1 MSQVIDWY
9 AACICALLKYAGGI
23 NMKKKFGKAFVLV
36 VVVVALFVLANSLF
50 VIKENQ
56 YGLVREFGRIERVIS
71 EPGLYFKI
79 PFIQEKDI
87 VTKELLLYDIAKSDV
102 ITKDKKSMI
111 VDSFVL
117 WRVTDPKVF
126 AQTLNTSTVNAE
138 GRINVAVYNAIKNV
152 ISSMT
157 QSDIIAARGQE
168 LVNLILGNIS
178 EINQYGIE
186 ITTVEIKLLD
196 LPEDNKDAVFER
208 MISERGNIAA
218 TYIAEGNSEAQVI
231 RNTTDKE
238 TALMISEA
246 EKEAEILKAEGEA
259 EYMKEIAKAYDSDM
273 KADFYSFTRSLDA
286 LRNSIKGGNKTII
299 LDKDSPITQIFY
311 GD

>member
-1 MSQVIDWY
+1 
-9 AACICALLKYAGGI
+9 
-23 NMKKKFGKAFVLV
+23 MKKTFSRICIVAVLLAAV
-36 VVVVALFVLANSLF
+36 IVLMNSAF

-56 YGLVREFGRIERVIS
+56 YGLIREFGRIERVIS

-79 PFIQEKDI
+79 PFVQEKGT

-126 AQTLNTSTVNAE
+126 AQTLNTSSVNAE

-157 QSDIIAARGQE
+157 QADIIAARGQE
-168 LVNLILGNIS
+168 LTNLIMANVTS
-178 EINQYGIE
+178 SVSQYGIE

-208 MISERGNIAA
+208 MISERENIAA
-218 TYIAEGNSEAQVI
+218 TYTAEGNSEAQMI

-238 TALMISEA
+238 IALLISEA
-246 EKEAEILKAEGEA
+246 EKKAEILKAEGEA
-259 EYMKEIAKAYDSDM
+259 QYMEIMSAAYNDELR
-273 KADFYSFTRSLDA
+273 ADFYSFTRSLDA
-286 LRNSIKGGNKTII
+286 LKNSIVGGNKTII
-299 LDKDSPITQIFY
+299 LDKSSPITQIFY
-311 GD
+311 

>member
-1 MSQVIDWY
+1 
-9 AACICALLKYAGGI
+9 
-23 NMKKKFGKAFVLV
+23 MKKKFGKAFVLAV
-36 VVVVALFVLANSLF
+36 IVVAIFVLANSLF

-56 YGLVREFGRIERVIS
+56 YGLVRQFGRIERVIS

-208 MISERGNIAA
+208 MISERENIAA

-238 TALMISEA
+238 TALMIYEA

-259 EYMKEIAKAYDSDM
+259 EYMKEIANAYDSDM

-311 GD
+311 GN